1 MAGGRN
7 GAMVSPHTESSPEPK
22 AARAEGGVMT
32 KRIFQ
37 WGGVAASVLLMA
49 FGIGALVIGLQGR
62 SEVQDKVA
70 QEHIVG
76 TPDMTPAL
84 IAKEAKDAKLPP
96 SVALP
101 SCSVAGQSIDTG
113 AEAKCFAS
121 YMRIHALQATG
132 GKTYA
137 EMGRY
142 LTASGKDTND
152 TAAAATDPKT
162 GQPVENGARNTWV
175 TETALSTALN
185 TSFFAEQV
193 ALFSMVMGIALLLTG
208 IGFFILT
215 LGGAL
220 GAFTVRRRHEATST
234 KLLSAGGGV

>member
-1 MAGGRN
+1 M
-7 GAMVSPHTESSPEPK
+7 K
-22 AARAEGGVMT
+22 

-37 WGGVAASVLLMA
+37 WGGVAASVMLMA
-49 FGIGALVIGLQGR
+49 FGIGSLVIGMQGR
-62 SEVQDKVA
+62 SEVQDKLA
-70 QEHIVG
+70 QEKIVG
-76 TPDMTPAL
+76 SSDMTPAL
-84 IAKEAKDAKLPP
+84 IKQAAQESNLPASIP
-96 SVALP
+96 LP
-101 SCSVAGQSIDTG
+101 TCSVADQSIDTG
-113 AEAKCFAS
+113 AEAKCFAD
-121 YMRIHALQATG
+121 YMRIHALEATG

-137 EMGRY
+137 ELGRY
-142 LTASGKDTND
+142 VTADGTDTND
-152 TAAAATDPKT
+152 VNAAAKDPKT
-162 GQPVENGARNTWV
+162 GAPVANGARDTWI

-220 GAFTVRRRHEATST
+220 GTFSWRKAKPDTDT

>member
-1 MAGGRN
+1 M
-7 GAMVSPHTESSPEPK
+7 
-22 AARAEGGVMT
+22 

-49 FGIGALVIGLQGR
+49 FGIGALVVGLQGR
-62 SEVQDKVA
+62 SEVQDKIA

-84 IAKEAKDAKLPP
+84 ISQAAKEAKLPE
-96 SVALP
+96 SIALP
-101 SCSVAGQSIDTG
+101 SCSVANEPIDTG

-121 YMRIHALQATG
+121 YMRIHALEATG

-137 EMGRY
+137 EMGRF
-142 LTASGKDTND
+142 LTPSGKDTSD
-152 TAAAATDPKT
+152 ETLAAKDPKT
-162 GQPVENGARNTWV
+162 GEPVQNAARNTWV

-193 ALFSMVMGIALLLTG
+193 ALFSVVMGIALLLTG

-220 GAFTVRRRHEATST
+220 GTFSVRTPKEATSGR
-234 KLLSAGGGV
+234 LLSAGGGLGL

>member
-1 MAGGRN
+1 M
-7 GAMVSPHTESSPEPK
+7 K
-22 AARAEGGVMT
+22 

-37 WGGVAASVLLMA
+37 WGGVAASVVLMA
-49 FGIGALVIGLQGR
+49 FGLGSIVIATQGR
-62 SEVQDKVA
+62 SEVQDKLA

-76 TPDMTPAL
+76 TPDMTPAA
-84 IAKEAKDAKLPP
+84 IKQEAQAANLPA
-96 SVALP
+96 SIDLP
-101 SCSVAGQSIDTG
+101 TCSVANEAIDTG

-121 YMRIHALQATG
+121 YMRVHALEATG

-142 LTASGKDTND
+142 LTKSGKDTD
-152 TAAAATDPKT
+152 DASLAATDPKT
-162 GQPVENGARNTWV
+162 GAPVENTARNTWV
-175 TETALSTALN
+175 TETALGTALN

-208 IGFFILT
+208 IGFFVLT

-220 GAFTVRRRHEATST
+220 GTFEVRKSKQEAANA

>member
-1 MAGGRN
+1 
-7 GAMVSPHTESSPEPK
+7 
-22 AARAEGGVMT
+22 MT

-62 SEVQDKVA
+62 TEVQDKVA

-84 IAKEAKDAKLPP
+84 IAKEAKDARLPA

-113 AEAKCFAS
+113 AEAKSCAANT
-121 YMRIHALQATG
+121 RTNALAATG
-132 GKTYA
+132 AKTCA

-142 LTASGKDTND
+142 LPASGKDTND
-152 TAAAATDPKT
+152 AAAAATDPKT
-162 GQPVENGARNTWV
+162 GQPVE
-175 TETALSTALN
+175 
-185 TSFFAEQV
+185 
-193 ALFSMVMGIALLLTG
+193 
-208 IGFFILT
+208 
-215 LGGAL
+215 
-220 GAFTVRRRHEATST
+220 
-234 KLLSAGGGV
+234 

>member
-1 MAGGRN
+1 M
-7 GAMVSPHTESSPEPK
+7 K
-22 AARAEGGVMT
+22 

-37 WGGVAASVLLMA
+37 WGGVAASIVLVA
-49 FGIGALVIGLQGR
+49 FGVGALVVGLQGR
-62 SEVQDKVA
+62 SEVQDKIA

-76 TPDMTPAL
+76 TPDMSPAL
-84 IAKEAKDAKLPP
+84 ITKAAQEAKLPD
-96 SVALP
+96 SISLP
-101 SCSVAGQSIDTG
+101 TCSVANESIDTG

-121 YMRIHALQATG
+121 YMRIHALEATG

-152 TAAAATDPKT
+152 EALAAKDPKT
-162 GQPVENGARNTWV
+162 GEPVQNGARNTWV

-193 ALFSMVMGIALLLTG
+193 AVFSIVMGIALLLTG
-208 IGFFILT
+208 IGFFTLT

-220 GAFTVRRRHEATST
+220 GAFSVRRQPQAAGGK
-234 KLLSAGGGV
+234 KLLSAGGGLGL

>member
-1 MAGGRN
+1 
-7 GAMVSPHTESSPEPK
+7 
-22 AARAEGGVMT
+22 MT

-37 WGGVAASVLLMA
+37 WGGVAASVMLMA

-62 SEVQDKVA
+62 SEVQDKIA

-84 IAKEAKDAKLPP
+84 IAKAAQEAKLPD
-96 SVALP
+96 SVSLP
-101 SCSVAGQSIDTG
+101 TCSVADEPISTG

-121 YMRIHALQATG
+121 YMRIHALEATG

-142 LTASGKDTND
+142 LTASGTDTND
-152 TAAAATDPKT
+152 EAQAAKDPKT
-162 GQPVENGARNTWV
+162 GEPVQNGARNTWV

-193 ALFSMVMGIALLLTG
+193 ALFSIVMGIALLLTG

-220 GAFTVRRRHEATST
+220 GAFSVRKPKEATNT
-234 KLLSAGGGV
+234 KLLSAGGGLEL

>member
-1 MAGGRN
+1 MNKQILR
-7 GAMVSPHTESSPEPK
+7 
-22 AARAEGGVMT
+22 
-32 KRIFQ
+32 
-37 WGGVAASVLLMA
+37 WGGVAASVMLMA
-49 FGIGALVIGLQGR
+49 FGIGAFVIGLQGR
-62 SEVQDKVA
+62 SEVQDKLA

-76 TPDMTPAL
+76 TSDMTPAL
-84 IAKEAKDAKLPP
+84 IKQAAQQAN
-96 SVALP
+96 LP
-101 SCSVAGQSIDTG
+101 SSVELPTCSVAGQSIDTG

-121 YMRIHALQATG
+121 YMRVHALEATG

-152 TAAAATDPKT
+152 AAAAATDPKT
-162 GQPVENGARNTWV
+162 GGPQENTGRNTWV
-175 TETALSTALN
+175 TQTALGTALN

-220 GAFTVRRRHEATST
+220 GTFAVRRPKEATSS
-234 KLLSAGGGV
+234 KLLSAGGES